1 MLDFHVFILA
11 CPTKLQNYKHIN
23 FQFARIAS
31 YKLQNYNLGYRPMT
45 KFAKSKHLQINNYK
59 FTFDKLQMHVCKF
72 TSLQVCKIT
81 KLPITKYKVTKL
93 QIASL

>member
-11 CPTKLQNYKHIN
+11 SPTKLQFRQPTHEHI
-23 FQFARIAS
+23 S
-31 YKLQNYNLGYRPMT
+31 KL
-45 KFAKSKHLQINNYK
+45 AKSKRLQITNLQ
-59 FTFDKLQMHVCKF
+59 FDKLQMHVCKF

-81 KLPITKYKVTKL
+81 KLPITKL